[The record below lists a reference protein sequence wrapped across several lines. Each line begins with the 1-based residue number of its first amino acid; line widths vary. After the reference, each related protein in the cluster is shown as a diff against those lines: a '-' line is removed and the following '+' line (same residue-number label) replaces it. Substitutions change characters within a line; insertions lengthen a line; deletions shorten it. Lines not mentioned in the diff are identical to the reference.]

1 MSSSFFVYLLQSSD
15 QKNTYV
21 GATVDVQRRLR
32 QHNNLISG
40 GARAT
45 TSKVK
50 SKGVEW
56 HLVCYVK
63 GFPTWVCALQF
74 EWRFKQLTRKLSWM
88 KDTNPLQKRRM
99 ALEELMSLEKSTVK
113 AIPFSEYHPEI
124 VECC

>member
-56 HLVCYVK
+56 QLVCYVK

-74 EWRFKQLTRKLSWM
+74 EWRFKQLTRKLSWV
-88 KDTNPLQKRRM
+88 KDKNPLEKRRM

-113 AIPFSEYHPEI
+113 AIPFSEYHLEV

>member
-56 HLVCYVK
+56 QLVCYVK